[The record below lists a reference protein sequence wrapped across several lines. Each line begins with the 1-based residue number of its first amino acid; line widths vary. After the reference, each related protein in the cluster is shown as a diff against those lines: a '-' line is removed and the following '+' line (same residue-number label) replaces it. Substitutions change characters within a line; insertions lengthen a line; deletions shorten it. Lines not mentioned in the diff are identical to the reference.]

1 MTMTMKKVF
10 VTGLGAAAILALTTG
25 NAQAALLH
33 FQLDATFKSGGAL
46 TGTFQYDTV
55 GSVYSN
61 WNFVSSPTALTGAAF
76 APFTNSFI
84 YNIANSVTGADTLSF
99 SNTNTD
105 TFAQFERYE
114 DPQAR
119 VLTLVTAA
127 SLNSLTTI
135 GSSTTLQ
142 INNLNPSAKSY
153 EFYTNVNESN
163 QQNMGLFGGTITSV
177 AVPEPLTILGAA
189 TAVGFGAAFKR
200 RALKNNKKA

>member
-1 MTMTMKKVF
+1 M
-10 VTGLGAAAILALTTG
+10 
-25 NAQAALLH
+25 
-33 FQLDATFKSGGAL
+33 
-46 TGTFQYDTV
+46 
-55 GSVYSN
+55 
-61 WNFVSSPTALTGAAF
+61 
-76 APFTNSFI
+76 
-84 YNIANSVTGADTLSF
+84 TGADTLSF
-99 SNTNTD
+99 GNTNTD
-105 TFAQFERYE
+105 KFAQFERYE

-163 QQNMGLFGGTITSV
+163 KQNMGLFGGTITSV

-200 RALKNNKKA
+200 RALKNTKKA

>member
-1 MTMTMKKVF
+1 MTSIIFPYDITIPRLF
-10 VTGLGAAAILALTTG
+10 D
-25 NAQAALLH
+25 AQ
-33 FQLDATFKSGGAL
+33 
-46 TGTFQYDTV
+46 
-55 GSVYSN
+55 
-61 WNFVSSPTALTGAAF
+61 P
-76 APFTNSFI
+76 
-84 YNIANSVTGADTLSF
+84 NIANSVTGADTLSF